1 MAKENFMKKVLLKT
15 ITVCMALVFSLGVF
29 VGCGPDEIIGVNTN
43 KTQIYVA
50 NYEGGVGRAW
60 LDDAVER
67 FEAYY
72 EGVSFE
78 EGKTGVEVQI
88 KSDKQVALA
97 QLKGSNHYIFF
108 TGGVMFNNY
117 IATGDFVELTDIV
130 RDEKLPGE
138 NKTIEDKLN
147 ADTKAALTA
156 VNGGYYAL
164 PSYQYLSGVTYNV
177 HLFNEKGLYFAD
189 NPTEGPIKNSND
201 PRYGFILS
209 SDAKKSTGPDALY
222 GTSDDG
228 LPSSV
233 EEYKKLCDCMVHF
246 NITPFICYAYSYHY
260 TQHLFNTLWANLA
273 GYDEVMLSISADSA
287 RFGTTDV
294 VELHN
299 GNVVKQ
305 NGKIKVIEDQ
315 MIDASNGYLLSRQ
328 ASRYYALDFMQY
340 VFSPER
346 ISTYMAPASLTSALS
361 HTDAQLNFLRGEK
374 TGQPVGMLIEG
385 SYWENETKDA
395 NNLAQMKDLYPD
407 YYDEMSYRMMPM
419 PHQYEGRVQAIG
431 TVGENGITQAD
442 GIKQVGIDSSY
453 QYGIIN
459 AHAINDSMNPAVA
472 ERVSKLFLQFLCTD
486 ELLESGTVVNGMF
499 RNYEYELSQT
509 DYNSLSEFS
518 KSVYDIKQNGQ
529 VVVPFSN
536 TSVFVKNMSSF
547 NLSTLT
553 GSLFTSEDYSYPI
566 NAFRDGQSLDAFF
579 KGIAEYRGED
589 WWNKLNK

>member
-1 MAKENFMKKVLLKT
+1 
-15 ITVCMALVFSLGVF
+15 MALVLSVGVF
-29 VGCGPDEIIGVNTN
+29 SGCGPTMDGIDTK

-50 NYEGGVGRAW
+50 NYEGGIGRSW
-60 LDDAVER
+60 LDDAKER
-67 FEAYY
+67 FETYY
-72 EGVSFE
+72 EDVSFE
-78 EGKTGVEVQI
+78 EGKTGVQVQI
-88 KSDKQVALA
+88 KSDKQVSLS

-130 RDEKLPGE
+130 KNEKLPGE

-177 HLFNEKGLYFAD
+177 HLFEEKGLYFAD
-189 NPTEGPIKNSND
+189 NPAEAPVQNAKD
-201 PRYGFILS
+201 PRYGFILNK
-209 SDAKKSTGPDALY
+209 DVKKSTGPDALY

-233 EEYKKLCDCMVHF
+233 EEYKKLCDCMVHL

-260 TQHLFNTLWANLA
+260 TQHLFNSLWANLA
-273 GYDEVMLSISADSA
+273 GYDQVMLSLSADST
-287 RFGTTDV
+287 RFGTTDI
-294 VELHN
+294 VELNSN
-299 GNVVKQ
+299 GQIVKQ
-305 NGKIKVIEDQ
+305 GGKIKIIEDQ
-315 MIDASNGYLLSRQ
+315 SIDSTNGYLLSRQ

-340 VFSPER
+340 IFSPER
-346 ISTYMAPASLTSALS
+346 VSTYMTPASLTSALS

-374 TGQPVGMLIEG
+374 IGQPVGMLIEG

-395 NNLAQMKDLYPD
+395 SNLALIKDLYAD
-407 YYDEMSYRMMPM
+407 YYSEMDYRFMPM

-431 TVGENGITQAD
+431 TVGENGVTQAD

-459 AHAINDSMNPAVA
+459 AHAIQESTNPTVA
-472 ERVSKLFLQFLCTD
+472 ERVSKIFLQFLCTD
-486 ELLESGTVVNGMF
+486 EMLRGGTVVNGMF
-499 RNYEYELSQT
+499 RNYEYELSQPEY
-509 DYNSLSEFS
+509 DSLSGFA
-518 KSVYDIKQNGQ
+518 KSVYDVKQNGQ
-529 VVVPFSN
+529 VVIPFSN
-536 TSVFVKNMSSF
+536 SSVFVKNMSSF

-553 GSLFTSEDYSYPI
+553 GSLFTSENYSYPI
-566 NAFRDGQSLDAFF
+566 NAFRAGQTLDAFF
-579 KGIAEYRGED
+579 EGIAAYRGQS